1 MMDTLSIFSLGMSN
15 TSASLYVGFSVFFL
29 MEVFLFFSLRPSQI
43 REAFTYG
50 SEEERESG
58 EKGRGGGSKRRFKK
72 KGRKPGRWDEKQ
84 QRRKIEGDRQR
95 GGGSRGNK
103 IRGGLLQALLGIM
116 LTGICNT

>member
-1 MMDTLSIFSLGMSN
+1 MSN

-58 EKGRGGGSKRRFKK
+58 
-72 KGRKPGRWDEKQ
+72 GRWGE
-84 QRRKIEGDRQR
+84 
-95 GGGSRGNK
+95 
-103 IRGGLLQALLGIM
+103 
-116 LTGICNT
+116 